1 MRKCWSFAY
10 GILNPGVQTC
20 MKVEYRDWFILL
32 KLTYICWNIGTKGL
46 NFTEKLD
53 QPLGVEL
60 LSFPHFGFCSTVMW
74 GECSGVRRASL
85 VLATYVFFFTSVL
98 GAWMLNGAVAARIA
112 SVIWS

>member
-32 KLTYICWNIGTKGL
+32 KLTYICWNIGAKGL
-46 NFTEKLD
+46 NFSEKLA